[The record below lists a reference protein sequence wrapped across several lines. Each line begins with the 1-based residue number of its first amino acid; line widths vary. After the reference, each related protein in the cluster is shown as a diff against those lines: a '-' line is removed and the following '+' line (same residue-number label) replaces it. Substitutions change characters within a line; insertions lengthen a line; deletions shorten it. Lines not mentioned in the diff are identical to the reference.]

1 MPRMITTPEVDA
13 YGEDDLAVIDEAVI
27 APLSN
32 YDYSGHLTSCSTYT
46 LNASW

>member
-1 MPRMITTPEVDA
+1 MITTPEVDA

-32 YDYSGHLTSCSTYT
+32 YDCSTYT